1 MMLVART
8 VRQALALTT
17 LSLMALAA
25 PRPVLAQ
32 DDDDRPAR
40 HEQFKWAG
48 QLSPGQT
55 VEIKGVNGPIRAEP
69 SSSGQVE
76 VLAVKTGRRSDP
88 RAVSIAVVPH
98 GEGVTLCA
106 VYPNVVDEDPN
117 ECAPGRRGHMN
128 SKNNDVKVEFTVRVP
143 AGTNFVGRTVNGG
156 VEARDLDGRVDLHTV
171 NGSLDFSTQ
180 GIGTAKTVNGSIT
193 GKLGRADWSDTLSME
208 TVNGSITLDL
218 PAGTDA
224 DLEAR
229 TVNGRINSSLPL
241 TVQELSRR
249 WLKGTL
255 GSGGRVLTLGTVNG
269 SITLKSGE

>member
-25 PRPVLAQ
+25 PRPALAQ
-32 DDDDRPAR
+32 DDDDRPVR
-40 HEQFKWAG
+40 QEQFKWAG

-76 VLAVKTGRRSDP
+76 VLAVKSGRRSDP

-98 GEGVTLCA
+98 GDGVTLCA
-106 VYPNVVDEDPN
+106 VYPNVFDEDPN

-128 SKNNDVKVEFTVRVP
+128 TKNNDVKVEFTVRVP
-143 AGTNFVGRTVNGG
+143 AGANFVGRTVNGG
-156 VEARDLDGRVDLHTV
+156 VEARGLDGRVDLHTV

-193 GKLGRADWSDTLSME
+193 GKLGRADWSDTLSLE

-255 GSGGRVLTLGTVNG
+255 GSGGRGLTLGTVNG